1 MPSPP
6 KAVLSA
12 LDQLTQCVTGDTQR
26 NMQKQLTRLKMQLH
40 QAKEELEAVQEQV
53 SAEQCS

>member
-12 LDQLTQCVTGDTQR
+12 LDQLTQYVTGDTQR
-26 NMQKQLTRLKMQLH
+26 NMQKQLTRLKMQLD

-53 SAEQCS
+53 CADQCS